1 MKHRFPWWVQIAIAV
16 PFAVLSVQMV
26 RWLARLL
33 EPNTLQALVLCAAL
47 ASWLFGFVCCA
58 TVTLIL
64 AAAAWYL
71 LFPPLHTWELD
82 QWNLVY
88 RVCFFILASLTVGWL
103 IEAVKK
109 TSEALRRSQ
118 DRIAE
123 LLEREREARARA
135 ESLAEE
141 TQRTNQELEQFA
153 YVVSHDLQEP
163 LRAVGTFTQMLS
175 HQYADRLDAEGRE
188 FIEIIESGVVRMR
201 NLIQDLLLYSRT
213 VSRPEAGGRG
223 TAAREALEAALANLK
238 GAIDSSLAAITHD
251 ELPDIAVD
259 RVPAVQLFQNLVGNA
274 IKYRDPGR
282 CPVIHVGVSN
292 QDGMWK
298 FSVSDNGIGIDPRQQ
313 ERIWGVFRRLHG
325 DRYPGTGIGLAIA
338 KKIVE
343 RHGGRIWV
351 ESEPGKGSVFC
362 FTLPGLHQA
371 APGEQDPK

>member
-1 MKHRFPWWVQIAIAV
+1 MKHRFPWWVQIAIGI
-16 PFAVLSVQMV
+16 PFALVSLQMV
-26 RWLARLL
+26 RLLARLL

-58 TVTLIL
+58 TVTVIL
-64 AAAAWYL
+64 AATAWYV
-71 LFPPLHTWELD
+71 LFPPVHAWAFD

-88 RVCFFILASLTVGWL
+88 RICFFVLASLTVGWL
-103 IEAVKK
+103 IETVKK
-109 TSEALRRSQ
+109 TSEALRKSQ

-141 TQRTNQELEQFA
+141 TQRTNQELDQFA

-175 HQYADRLDAEGRE
+175 RHYGDRLDAEAAE
-188 FIEIIESGVVRMR
+188 FVEIIESGVVRMR
-201 NLIQDLLLYSRT
+201 NMIQDLLLYSRT
-213 VSRPEAGGRG
+213 VNRPEAGSRG
-223 TAAREALEAALANLK
+223 IAGQEALEAALANLA
-238 GAIDSSLAAITHD
+238 GAIDSSGAVITQD
-251 ELPDIAVD
+251 ELPDIALD

-274 IKYRDPGR
+274 IKYRDSRR

-292 QDGMWK
+292 QDGLWK

-325 DRYPGTGIGLAIA
+325 DRYPGTGIGLALA

-351 ESEPGKGSVFC
+351 ESEPGKGSTFC

-371 APGEQDPK
+371 APGEQDPR